1 MATIE
6 DLTVRIEAATV
17 ILESDVTD
25 ITAFKG
31 SLEGAVTAAET
42 ARDDA
47 QGYAT
52 QAQSE
57 VDQLLALKP
66 VFKGEYGVTID
77 KTAPVTLTTASDFE
91 ANYGQVLKMKLGA
104 TGLVL
109 NGLPDTLV
117 EGWHVYLFNST
128 GSVITVSG
136 SQAVAGDF
144 LIPDGHI
151 ARVNRSTAP
160 EAFRVYDITTG
171 VTGGILVEAQLING
185 FSVAASQQPS
195 ALNTPLQIEFGAAQN
210 TPSDPVSLSAT
221 GQITF
226 HQAGQYR
233 INYGSH
239 FGRTGASG
247 VSILFTRTKV
257 NGVVIGQSRFAR
269 LSDTDQL
276 LPFATRFVYNASAGD
291 VMTIELVRD
300 SAGANFGGFF
310 QGVPTLAGSPTAPS
324 ASIVIGRLQ
333 GNVDPAAGATNF
345 TDLDDVPTS
354 YVGQAGKVPVVN
366 GTEDGLVFQA
376 LTGAVDS
383 VNGQTGTVVLDAA
396 DVGALPDTYIPAW
409 ADISGKP
416 LTFAP
421 SAHVH
426 AAADITSGVMATARL
441 GTGTADVTKVLLG
454 NGTWG
459 SAPAPAA
466 VGYPIEETNLLY
478 NGAAFTNWP
487 ELNPNKGIN
496 LNLVSN
502 VGGTIVGNQ
511 FFTGGSANVSLLPC
525 GNYYAPTAMT
535 GLTANAMITVYQFNS
550 TLKRATAFQQG
561 LSAETGK
568 MFVFRTS
575 DSTWLAV

>member
-77 KTAPVTLTTASDFE
+77 KSAPVTLTTAAEFE
-91 ANYGQVLKMKLGA
+91 AAYGQVFKMKLGA
-104 TGLVL
+104 TGLIL

-144 LIPDGHI
+144 IIPDGHI

-171 VTGGILVEAQLING
+171 TTGGILVEATLLSAA
-185 FSVAASQQPS
+185 SVAASQQPT
-195 ALNTPLQIEFGAAQN
+195 LVNVPLQIECGPAQG
-210 TPSDPVSLSAT
+210 TPSDPVSISAT
-221 GQITF
+221 GQLTF

-233 INYGSH
+233 INYSSH

-247 VSILFTRTKV
+247 VSILFTRLKV
-257 NGVVIGQSRFAR
+257 NGVIVGSSRFAR
-269 LSDTDQL
+269 LSDADQL
-276 LPFATRFVYNASAGD
+276 LPFANRFVFNANAGD
-291 VMTIELVRD
+291 VVTFEIVRD
-300 SAGANFGGFF
+300 SAGANFGGLF
-310 QGVPTLAGSPTAPS
+310 QGVPTLAGSPAAPS
-324 ASIVIGRLQ
+324 FSLTVGRLQ
-333 GNVDPAAGATNF
+333 GNVDPSAGATNF
-345 TDLDDVPTS
+345 TDLNDVPTS

-366 GTEDGLVFQA
+366 GTENGLVFQA

-383 VNGQTGTVVLDAA
+383 VNGQTGVVVLDAA
-396 DVGALPDTYIPAW
+396 DVGALPTTYIPAW
-409 ADISGKP
+409 NDISGKP
-416 LTFAP
+416 TTFAP

-426 AAADITSGVMATARL
+426 SAADITSGVLATARL
-441 GTGTADVTKVLLG
+441 GTGTADATKVLKG
-454 NGTWG
+454 DGTWG

-466 VGYPIEETNLLY
+466 VGFPIAETNLLY
-478 NGAAFTNWP
+478 NGLPFTNWP
-487 ELNPNKGIN
+487 ELNPNQGIN

-535 GLTANAMITVYQFNS
+535 GLTANAMIQVHQMS

-561 LSAETGK
+561 LTSETGK

-575 DSTWLAV
+575 DSTWLPV